1 MRAITASLALAL
13 LASPAMAA
21 DFSEGSTA
29 KSWNLYAEAPAFF
42 EATVVDITC
51 EITGDCTDNCG
62 GGSRQIGLLR
72 AADGVL
78 VFPNKNAQSGFQG
91 AAVDLLPFCGKT
103 VEVDGLLIEDED
115 IQGAE
120 NIYQVQKIRETG
132 AQEWTKANT
141 WTKAWEAKH
150 PEAAGKGPWF
160 RRDPRVNAHI
170 AQTGHFGLGLEKD
183 AELIKELFE

>member
-1 MRAITASLALAL
+1 MTRIIALAL
-13 LASPAMAA
+13 FATSPAFAA

-42 EATVVDITC
+42 ESKVVDITC
-51 EITGDCTDNCG
+51 EVTGDCPDNCG
-62 GGSRQIGLLR
+62 NGDRQLGLLR

-91 AAVDLLPFCGKT
+91 ATVDLLPFCDKQ

-115 IQGAE
+115 IQGAT
-120 NIYQVQKIRETG
+120 NIFLVQKIREVG
-132 AQEWTKANT
+132 SEDWVKANT
-141 WTKAWEAKH
+141 WSKAWAAKYPEAK
-150 PEAAGKGPWF
+150 GKGPWF
-160 RRDPRVNAHI
+160 RRDPRVNAHL
-170 AQTGHFGLGLEKD
+170 AETGHFGLGLEKD